1 MQKHKSFCKKMR
13 TKEAM
18 WRVCECMCFP
28 KYKSCIQFIQY
39 KETIFILRV
48 CLLLFMLLQQCFF
61 YEMML
66 ILVIF

>member
-1 MQKHKSFCKKMR
+1 
-13 TKEAM
+13 M
-18 WRVCECMCFP
+18 WCVYVCMCFP
-28 KYKSCIQFIQY
+28 KYKSCKFIQY
-39 KETIFILRV
+39 KETLFILRV